1 MGIYDRDYYRR
12 EGPSFLGSFI
22 DRGKVC
28 KWLIAINVIV
38 FVIQLV
44 APRGSVETTYD
55 EETRA
60 PHIVKG
66 LSFTQAL
73 VLDTAEVQNGQIW
86 RLLTYAFLHSTDGF
100 PLHILFNMLF
110 LWWFGNE
117 VEDLY
122 GPKEFLA
129 FYLASAFLG
138 GVAFQLCA
146 MLTGHPSSV
155 LGASGAMTAIM
166 VLYAFHYP
174 ARIIYI
180 WWVPMPIWLFVGFQ
194 VLRDVFGFLG
204 SSQDDASGIRTA
216 FNVHLAGAAFAF
228 AYYKLHWRVM
238 NWVPDLSAWRRN
250 QTRRRTKLRV
260 YREEEP
266 VRTPV
271 AVAAPPQSVDL
282 DEQLEAKL
290 DAVLQK
296 VSQSGRDSLTESERQ
311 ILVRASE
318 IYKKKRS

>member
-28 KWLIAINVIV
+28 KYLIAINLIV
-38 FVIQLV
+38 FVIQFV
-44 APRGSVETTYD
+44 APTVKPEVVIDEDGHAQVTGGQESV
-55 EETRA
+55 
-60 PHIVKG
+60 
-66 LSFTQAL
+66 FTEAL
-73 VLDTAEVQNGQIW
+73 WLDPSAVLHGQVW
-86 RLLTYAFLHSTDGF
+86 RLLTYSFLHAGI
-100 PLHILFNMLF
+100 LHILFNMLF

-129 FYLASAFLG
+129 YYLISAVLG
-138 GVAFQLCA
+138 GIAFQLWALRDPHAVC
-146 MLTGHPSSV
+146 
-155 LGASGAMTAIM
+155 LGASGAVTAVM
-166 VLYAFHYP
+166 VLYALHYP
-174 ARIIYI
+174 SRIMYFWFI
-180 WWVPMPIWLFVGFQ
+180 PMPVWMFVAIQ
-194 VLRDVFGFLG
+194 VGMDVFGFLG
-204 SSQDDASGIRTA
+204 SMKGVHSTTA
-216 FNVHLAGAAFAF
+216 VTVHLAGAAFGF
-228 AYYKLHWRVM
+228 AYYKLHWRVL
-238 NWVPDLSAWRRN
+238 NWLPDLSSWRRN
-250 QTRRRTKLRV
+250 QARRRTKLRV

-271 AVAAPPQSVDL
+271 AVAAPPQSSVDL

-318 IYKKKRS
+318 IYKKRRS